1 MRLALTILL
10 LASGSCFAATPEDM
24 VRAYP
29 AALSGFDG
37 TNLIW
42 RDGTRMPIGQVQPDG
57 DATLSH
63 ASIADQLA
71 RPVRRCCRRRTIPAV
86 PATRRSSTRCMA
98 TAGPGRSRRS
108 WYGSYGC
115 RGRGDTLSPSRR

>member
-57 DATLSH
+57 DATLRAH
-63 ASIADQLA
+63 PKITASTD
-71 RPVRRCCRRRTIPAV
+71 AV
-86 PATRRSSTRCMA
+86 FVSLGWMV
-98 TAGPGRSRRS
+98 
-108 WYGSYGC
+108 
-115 RGRGDTLSPSRR
+115 